1 MRVNPVH
8 YHHQEADVQ
17 RTLRLGFSLSNPSLL
32 MNCLRFAW
40 QQYFMMRKTQSLWD
54 HFVYLHQTSLNR
66 HALDNVW
73 LQL

>member
-40 QQYFMMRKTQSLWD
+40 QQYFMMRKTQSLWMITLCTCTRPASTD
-54 HFVYLHQTSLNR
+54 ML
-66 HALDNVW
+66 
-73 LQL
+73 